1 MSLKDF
7 LHKHLSFLKKSERY
21 APLKEFQ
28 IFEGLNSYELSLVDA
43 LLYRRSYSAGET
55 LYEKGFPVEL
65 VYLILEGEVQLQET
79 QQSFGANQVLDLASL
94 FLSDERHHTAVALS
108 DTEVLA
114 ISKSEFDCL
123 INKQRGLGVKVLR
136 NICTKL
142 THIIYDKPC

>member
-7 LHKHLSFLKKSERY
+7 LHKHLSFLTKSDRY
-21 APLKEFQ
+21 AQLQEFQ
-28 IFEGLNSYELSLVDA
+28 VFEGLSNYELSLVDA
-43 LLYRRSYSAGET
+43 LLYRRTYSVGET

-79 QQSFGANQVLDLASL
+79 EQSFGPNQVLDLASL
-94 FLSDERHHTAVALS
+94 FLSDERHYTAVALK

-114 ISKSEFDCL
+114 ISRSEFDYL
-123 INKQRGLGVKVLR
+123 INKQRGLGVKVLK

-142 THIIYDKPC
+142 SHIAYDKP

>member
-1 MSLKDF
+1 MSLKDI
-7 LHKHLSFLKKSERY
+7 LHKKVSSLKKSERCNR
-21 APLKEFQ
+21 LKEFW
-28 IFEGLNSYELSLVDA
+28 IFEGLSNYELSFVDE
-43 LLYRRSYSAGET
+43 LFYNRMYRAGET
-55 LYEKGFPVEL
+55 IYEKGFPVEL

>member
-65 VYLILEGEVQLQET
+65 VYLILEGQVQLQET
-79 QQSFGANQVLDLASL
+79 RQSFGANQVLDLGSL
-94 FLSDERHHTAVALS
+94 FLSDKRHYTAVAVS

-114 ISKSEFDCL
+114 LSRSDFDDL
-123 INKQRGLGVKVLR
+123 INKQRGLGVKVLK

-142 THIIYDKPC
+142 SHIAHDQPC